1 MDSSTVQTTW
11 NYRGARKWG
20 FAKSVALLTGGTVA
34 AQGLNLLLAP
44 VIVRLYTPTDIGKLA
59 LFLSYINI
67 ASTALGLRYE
77 FGIVSASSE
86 REACGLALM
95 ASVFTVPVGLLFAIV
110 FHFLIKY
117 SILGFGTLPSYAGV
131 LMALALVLTGI
142 FSTLRYWMIRRG
154 KFPLISQATVL
165 QQGTRVLSQAAF
177 GLLGSSVIGLLAGE
191 LAGRAMGIGRM
202 FRDAL
207 PRFRSDLAGI
217 RVSELRELLVRHR
230 KFPQFSLP
238 SSIVDAAG
246 VNLIVPLIVL
256 QYGSAGGGQFALVS
270 RVMSIPLLLIATSVA
285 DVFHS
290 RLAERAREHPLSCS
304 SLFWRTG
311 GGLLLIGIIPA
322 VTVLLFGQ
330 RLFAVVFGPT
340 WTMAG
345 ALAAAM
351 VPWFLAQFIV
361 SPLSRLVLVLEG
373 QELKLIYD
381 IFSLVSLCVVFG
393 LAHHYHAPLLPTVWR
408 LSQVNTV
415 AYGIYFLV
423 LAFLVRRVK
432 TVQPA
437 LVTNLGETLGD

>member
-1 MDSSTVQTTW
+1 MV
-11 NYRGARKWG
+11 
-20 FAKSVALLTGGTVA
+20 
-34 AQGLNLLLAP
+34 
-44 VIVRLYTPTDIGKLA
+44 
-59 LFLSYINI
+59 
-67 ASTALGLRYE
+67 
-77 FGIVSASSE
+77 
-86 REACGLALM
+86 
-95 ASVFTVPVGLLFAIV
+95 
-110 FHFLIKY
+110 
-117 SILGFGTLPSYAGV
+117 
-131 LMALALVLTGI
+131 LALVLTGI

-165 QQGTRVLSQAAF
+165 QQGMRVLSQAAL
-177 GLLGSSVIGLLAGE
+177 GLFGSSVIGLLAGE
-191 LAGRAMGIGRM
+191 LAGRATGIGRM

-207 PRFRSDLAGI
+207 PSFRSDLAGI
-217 RVSELRELLVRHR
+217 RASELRELLVRHR
-230 KFPQFSLP
+230 KFPEFSLP

-256 QYGSAGGGQFALVS
+256 QYGSASGGQFALVS

-311 GGLLLIGIIPA
+311 GGLLLIGSIPA
-322 VTVLLFGQ
+322 ATVLSFGQ

-345 ALAAAM
+345 AMAAAM
-351 VPWFLAQFIV
+351 APWFLAQFIV

-373 QELKLIYD
+373 QELKLVYD
-381 IFSLVSLCVVFG
+381 IFSLLSVCVVFS
-393 LAHHYHAPLLPTVWR
+393 LAHRYHAPLLHTVWR

-423 LAFLVRRVK
+423 LTLLVRRVK
-432 TVQPA
+432 TAQPA
-437 LVTNLGETLGD
+437 LVTPLGETLGD